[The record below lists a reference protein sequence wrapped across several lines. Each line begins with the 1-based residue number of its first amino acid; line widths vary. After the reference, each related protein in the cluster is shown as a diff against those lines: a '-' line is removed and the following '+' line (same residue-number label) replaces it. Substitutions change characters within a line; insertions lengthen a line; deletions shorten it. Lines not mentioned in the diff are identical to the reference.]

1 MYERSAIEDWLAR
14 GNSTSPITNAQMGE
28 KLTSAV
34 QVRNVIE
41 IVVRGKIVSGEKA
54 AKRAQKIGDMDEVNG
69 RWEPRVV

>member
-1 MYERSAIEDWLAR
+1 
-14 GNSTSPITNAQMGE
+14 MGE

-41 IVVRGKIVSGEKA
+41 IVVRSKIVSGEKA